1 MIVAPA
7 LAAPLLLGFALGLRH
22 AFDADHVAAMGTIV
36 AREHSVRRAALLG
49 AVWGLGHSTSLF
61 VASAIVIIARVP
73 FPPVLAHWLELAVAA
88 MLIVLGVQTLVADR
102 SRRSGGNTVL
112 AATERAAGGG
122 AAPARRRPFLIG
134 LVHGLAG
141 SGGLALLVLPSLPS
155 PAAAL
160 AYVALFGLGSVGGMA
175 LWSATLA
182 FPIGRAARSSGA
194 VAQWVPVLSGIV
206 SVGCGVVLAA
216 QLA

>member
-7 LAAPLLLGFALGLRH
+7 LSAPLLLGFALGLRH

-36 AREHSVRRAALLG
+36 ARERSVRRAALLG
-49 AVWGLGHSTSLF
+49 AVWGLGHSISLF
-61 VASAIVIIARVP
+61 IASAVVILARVP
-73 FPPVLAHWLELAVAA
+73 FPPALAHWLELAVAA
-88 MLIVLGVQTLVADR
+88 MLIVLGAQSLVTDLRRRVADR
-102 SRRSGGNTVL
+102 HGRT
-112 AATERAAGGG
+112 AADPGEGEATA
-122 AAPARRRPFLIG
+122 ARRRPFFIG

-141 SGGLALLVLPSLPS
+141 SGGLALLVLPSLPN

-175 LWSATLA
+175 LWSAALA
-182 FPIGRAARSSGA
+182 VPVGRSARSNGA
-194 VAQWVPVLSGIV
+194 VARWVPVLSGIV
-206 SVGCGVVLAA
+206 SVGCGVALAA